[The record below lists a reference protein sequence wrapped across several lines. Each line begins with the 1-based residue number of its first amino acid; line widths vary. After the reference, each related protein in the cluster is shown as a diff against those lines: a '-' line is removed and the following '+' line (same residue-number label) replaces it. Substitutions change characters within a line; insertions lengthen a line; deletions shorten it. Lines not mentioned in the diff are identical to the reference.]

1 MTCVTYLGFGERHH
15 RTAHL
20 LFSCH
25 YEALGQGTTT
35 REATSM
41 RVSGEQSLSLLWIL
55 WTALCAKCPLVDG
68 FVVVPVDR
76 LGIPCR
82 RRRRRATTTR
92 VVVNPTTN
100 CNDATFGL
108 YAQLQQEQQKQ
119 PVQRRKR
126 DWFLRTI
133 LRRRS
138 AHGTA
143 MLPNRRMIRNITTL
157 SELEEYWRDDPG
169 LFTIGPQQKDCTA
182 LLRGMNV
189 MGDTQMIG
197 SSLTEF
203 GNYTHPV
210 VQLLHERQRRRQRQA
225 QGKNTTTTTASLDRY
240 KIALCIEGGGMRGCV
255 SAGMVCA
262 IHHLNLTDSL
272 NVVYGSSAGTI
283 VGAYLITGQLPWFGP
298 ELYYDCLT
306 TAGRRFIDTR
316 RLLRALGMG
325 LLDPRLVKDVVTR
338 RQAGKPVLNLP
349 FLLRQTVQE
358 TKRLDWPKFVE
369 RQATLPLNVVTSGLH
384 CESAVVLNMTN
395 GGFQTLDEL
404 TDCMHASCLLPGIA
418 GPVMNL
424 DRRVLRGEPLDRSDR
439 KMICQNNLDTDRY
452 EPLADALL
460 YEPLPFRTALERD
473 GVTHAIVLR
482 SRPDGVDVTGRGGG
496 WPEDW
501 IGRRFFARK
510 NKLPRQYERWQRHEH
525 KYLYAAD
532 ILRLNAYAVQPPAP
546 QLATSASA
554 VTAAAGTDAAND
566 GPPYVMT
573 IAVPPQSPEV
583 SRLEVRRRTIFEGM
597 RRGFARAYDCLV
609 DDPELRGRGAQVAEW
624 YFPDEILD
632 YDPTTINATQTES
645 AFATY
650 LKQNNITP
658 KAWQQTI
665 AVDSHR

>member
-1 MTCVTYLGFGERHH
+1 MKVNGD
-15 RTAHL
+15 
-20 LFSCH
+20 
-25 YEALGQGTTT
+25 
-35 REATSM
+35 
-41 RVSGEQSLSLLWIL
+41 QSLSWLWIL
-55 WTALCAKCPLVDG
+55 SATLCAKRLLVDG
-68 FVVVPVDR
+68 FVVDR
-76 LGIPCR
+76 WR
-82 RRRRRATTTR
+82 SSSQTWTTR
-92 VVVNPTTN
+92 TSTTRGVHPALDGVVTSFV
-100 CNDATFGL
+100 L
-108 YAQLQQEQQKQ
+108 RAQLQQEQQK
-119 PVQRRKR
+119 PLVQSVRKKR
-126 DWFLRTI
+126 DNWFLRTI
-133 LRRRS
+133 GAVRRQRDGKNDTS
-138 AHGTA
+138 PHS
-143 MLPNRRMIRNITTL
+143 LQHRRPEMMIRNITTL
-157 SELEEYWRDDPG
+157 SELEAYWRDDAG
-169 LFTIGPQQKDCTA
+169 LFTKIGGGGGGDAQQQEKDYNA
-182 LLRGMNV
+182 LLRSMNV

-203 GNYTHPV
+203 RNYTHPV
-210 VQLLHERQRRRQRQA
+210 VQLLHERRRA
-225 QGKNTTTTTASLDRY
+225 QHKNTTTTAAATTTPLDKY

-316 RLLRALGMG
+316 RLLRALGVG

-349 FLLRQTVQE
+349 FLLKQTVQE
-358 TKRLDWPKFVE
+358 TKRLDWTKFVE

-395 GGFQTLDEL
+395 GGFETLDEL

-424 DRRVLRGEPLDRSDR
+424 DRRVLDGKVPLTGDHHDR
-439 KMICQNNLDTDRY
+439 KMICHNNLDIERY

-482 SRPDGVDVTGRGGG
+482 SRPDGVDVSGRGGG
-496 WPEDW
+496 WAEDW
-501 IGRRFFARK
+501 IGRRFFTRK
-510 NKLPRQYERWQRHEH
+510 NKLPRQYQRWQRHEH

-532 ILRLNAYAVQPPAP
+532 ILRLNAYAQPTQPPA
-546 QLATSASA
+546 ASA
-554 VTAAAGTDAAND
+554 AAAASAN
-566 GPPYVMT
+566 GLPHVMT

-609 DDPELRGRGAQVAEW
+609 DDPALRGRGEQVAEW

-650 LKQNNITP
+650 LKQHDITP
-658 KAWQQTI
+658 KAWQQTN
-665 AVDSHR
+665 AMDSHQ